1 MPAAIINPRI
11 ADIFTGAWQEH
22 PRFQGILYKVLLT
35 SADNSCASVNA
46 VQVPPGGV
54 IGIHNHPAEIETVF
68 AISGSSTIRLGDCD
82 QSFTAG
88 QILSIPIGMA
98 HSLQNT
104 GLCTVELLTIFTP
117 PLN

>member
-35 SADNSCASVNA
+35 SADNSHANINA

-54 IGIHNHPAEIETVF
+54 IGSHSHPFEIETVYV
-68 AISGSSTIRLGDCD
+68 ISGNSSIRIGSNEL
-82 QSFTAG
+82 SFNAG
-88 QILSIPIGMA
+88 HIVSIPVGID
-98 HSLQNT
+98 HSLRNT
-104 GLCTVELLTIFTP
+104 GLCAVELLTIFTP
-117 PLN
+117 PIA